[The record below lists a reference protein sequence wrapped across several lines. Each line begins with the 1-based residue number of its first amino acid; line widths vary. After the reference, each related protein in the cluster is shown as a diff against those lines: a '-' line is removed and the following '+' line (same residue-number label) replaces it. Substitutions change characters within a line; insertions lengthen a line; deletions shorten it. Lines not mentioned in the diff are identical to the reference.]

1 MAAKLVQL
9 QGTDGLWRSSLL
21 DPAHFPMPETSG
33 SAFYTFGIAWGI
45 NKGIL
50 DRATYLPV
58 AQKGWLGLVSH
69 VNAEGRLGNV
79 QKVAGAP
86 GPSRP
91 EDTHEYAVGALLL
104 AGEQMAE
111 LAKGSTRTA
120 VNRQ

>member
-1 MAAKLVQL
+1 MAVKLAQVQ
-9 QGTDGLWRSSLL
+9 GADGLWRSSLL

-45 NKGIL
+45 NNNIL
-50 DRATYLPV
+50 DRAAYLPV

-69 VNAEGRLGNV
+69 VNAEGRLGRV

-111 LAKGSTRTA
+111 LARGNAKATVQR
-120 VNRQ
+120 